1 MDERE
6 TEAAAVAVVVGNG
19 ASLLVAAVDGESLSV
34 AANNGVSEPVAEIVA
49 VDVGVPASADAVR
62 DLDAL
67 RDGDAL
73 RLRLRDCD
81 ALARRDVDGERLAD
95 GELPK
100 LILCARRRYVPR
112 VSYGPDVKTPELD

>member
-6 TEAAAVAVVVGNG
+6 TEAAAVAVEVGDG
-19 ASLLVAAVDGESLSV
+19 ASLLVGAVVGESLSV
-34 AANNGVSEPVAEIVA
+34 AANDGVSEPVAEIVA

-81 ALARRDVDGERLAD
+81 ALARRDVDGERLDD
-95 GELPK
+95 GKLPK

-112 VSYGPDVKTPELD
+112 FK